1 MLQVV
6 DFSRLLQ
13 VVASLLTSLSCSKSV
28 ENQTCC
34 NLIFA
39 DFCKVIRSQLS
50 ICSKPVDNLLETCYI
65 KPEQVMRTHHEIGLM
80 TEACNRLAAN
90 YAFLAVYSNII
101 IINVCECCV
110 NYIKMLMQLTS
121 ITVINIL
128 TMFVSQFVYCI
139 ISDHTDGTAVQR
151 ATNNVDACTQCAYL
165 FYFIEEIYNTVIYR
179 DQYSEPPAI
188 ATELYN
194 IWRKHAPP
202 SLKPKTWR
210 GLVPIGPR
218 YR

>member
-1 MLQVV
+1 
-6 DFSRLLQ
+6 
-13 VVASLLTSLSCSKSV
+13 
-28 ENQTCC
+28 
-34 NLIFA
+34 
-39 DFCKVIRSQLS
+39 
-50 ICSKPVDNLLETCYI
+50 
-65 KPEQVMRTHHEIGLM
+65 MRTHHGIGLM

-90 YAFLAVYSNII
+90 YAFLAVYSHII

-165 FYFIEEIYNTVIYR
+165 FFKLLSLGWLFFMDYFLRV
-179 DQYSEPPAI
+179 
-188 ATELYN
+188 
-194 IWRKHAPP
+194 
-202 SLKPKTWR
+202 
-210 GLVPIGPR
+210 GLSKAENGYILA
-218 YR
+218 

>member
-1 MLQVV
+1 
-6 DFSRLLQ
+6 
-13 VVASLLTSLSCSKSV
+13 
-28 ENQTCC
+28 
-34 NLIFA
+34 
-39 DFCKVIRSQLS
+39 
-50 ICSKPVDNLLETCYI
+50 
-65 KPEQVMRTHHEIGLM
+65 MRTHHEIGLM

-165 FYFIEEIYNTVIYR
+165 FLYE
-179 DQYSEPPAI
+179 SE
-188 ATELYN
+188 TLSKLGN
-194 IWRKHAPP
+194 ILAETLQCFVMFSMQFNFLRERLARTNRKTMLAN
-202 SLKPKTWR
+202 
-210 GLVPIGPR
+210 V
-218 YR
+218 